1 MKYIATPCTGSI
13 RHARKGMQME
23 RVPFGN
29 HLPRVPN
36 LCGSHRP
43 LCTGHLG
50 QANGAECHSAR
61 LTGSPHPALHQHT
74 PRTSFS
80 SLNTWLPAVQTLRME
95 PPKKKV
101 QEKQEVRAGCTP
113 HLSKLVNSSGEQLSK
128 PRAWFQ
134 LHTTKT
140 DSLHHVRPACRPYQ
154 NFLTAVAY
162 DMAQRV

>member
-113 HLSKLVNSSGEQLSK
+113 HLSKLVNSQENSFPSLGLGFNSTQQRQTVFIMFVQHVG
-128 PRAWFQ
+128 P
-134 LHTTKT
+134 TKIFW
-140 DSLHHVRPACRPYQ
+140 LP
-154 NFLTAVAY
+154 
-162 DMAQRV
+162 

>member
-23 RVPFGN
+23 RIPFGN

-113 HLSKLVNSSGEQLSK
+113 HLSKLVNSQENSFPSLGLGFNSTQQRQTVFIMFVQHVG
-128 PRAWFQ
+128 P
-134 LHTTKT
+134 TKI
-140 DSLHHVRPACRPYQ
+140 
-154 NFLTAVAY
+154 F
-162 DMAQRV
+162 